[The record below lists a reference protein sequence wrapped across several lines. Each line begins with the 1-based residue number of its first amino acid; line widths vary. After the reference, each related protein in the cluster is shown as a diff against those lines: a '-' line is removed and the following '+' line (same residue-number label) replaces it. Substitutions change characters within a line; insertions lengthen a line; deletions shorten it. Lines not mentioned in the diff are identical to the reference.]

1 VTPEGIKKLIETFAE
16 LGITQPQIEARIQR
30 RLDAIRP
37 AQVVMLRK
45 IYTSLKDGMSE
56 PADWFEA
63 VALAQPEAEAQ
74 AQPQRRQRRTRGLVD
89 EAALDRAAPL
99 ASGNEPEPP
108 PEQPAPPPSGRRQ
121 VQFEV

>member
-1 VTPEGIKKLIETFAE
+1 MHARADVTPEGIKKLIETFAE

-63 VALAQPEAEAQ
+63 VVLAQPEAEAQ
-74 AQPQRRQRRTRGLVD
+74 PPAQQQRRQRRTR
-89 EAALDRAAPL
+89 
-99 ASGNEPEPP
+99 EPEPP
-108 PEQPAPPPSGRRQ
+108 TQDAKTEDSPAPQDQPQPGARRQ